1 MSTKDQLEKLIES
14 FSPSQLR
21 SFFEH
26 KSNDFKPI
34 PTNLDHYAD
43 ENFQDFQSPGYLN
56 LPEGKVLL
64 LSAKTNHT
72 LNERSG
78 KKLQYENAKRILKE
92 LGSESEKA
100 YEAGIFTYYD
110 PQGNFRFS
118 LIYPEYQG
126 TKRSWNNFRRFSYY
140 VSPELY
146 NKTFIQ
152 RIGSDEKFLNIAQIK
167 EAFSVDKVTKAFF
180 DECQKVFQKTKLEFE
195 KTTKNTVCLWLK
207 TRYDENEYQEQI
219 NKFSYLFIGR
229 IIFIYFLMR
238 KGWIE
243 DKKNYIRLI
252 TEDKSKI
259 NLYNN
264 FFEPLFFDVFALK
277 ESERPQ
283 HIKDQYKNTPYLN
296 GGLFEKSALELE
308 MEFNKTYI
316 LFSDG
321 FIRDLILNFFE
332 NYNFTVDEN
341 SPDDQEVSIDP
352 EMLGKVFENTL
363 AEEER
368 GKKGTFYTPREIV
381 HFMVKEALFQFLLNE
396 TSYDS
401 QYLHEIIYEEN
412 STLSHFTKEQIR
424 LLDQKLETVKVL
436 DPAIGSAAFPV
447 EMMQILVSIRKKLNV
462 KVGNNVNEVSL
473 KKQFIK
479 NNLYGVDIDPGA
491 IEIAKL
497 RMWLALIVE
506 YEKTEIEPLPNLDF
520 QFRVGNSLQE
530 KIGEIDIF
538 NENDQRYN
546 TIFKEISD
554 IEKIKNEMIKIKDSF
569 YESDDEQVKRKLKK
583 QFDDLEHSLIQKVLD
598 KYHEDMLGW
607 SINDKKKKAVA
618 ISSKIEKLQQM
629 IKDGT
634 YKLFKPDF
642 HFSEVYDR
650 KDALGNKVNGF
661 DIVIGNPP
669 YGVKVEED
677 IVGYHGLCSKDS
689 YGVFIST
696 ALKRL
701 LKPSGVLS
709 YIISDTWLTI
719 KTHRELRAQVLSKQ
733 LHEIIRIH
741 QDCFDATVNACI
753 MLLSNKETKD
763 NLLIAADL
771 TNLSTRSN
779 IPHFRSRLYH
789 LPSHVGTSTPEFAVY
804 TYPQQLIHSNS
815 SLPIFVASPK
825 LFAFMNDG
833 NDPGNFPRTETNSME
848 GKDVKVRLIEFNGK
862 TIKIVKL
869 GDIAEVKVGL
879 QTGDN
884 KAYLF
889 QKPEARGTYRSIEDF
904 KEFLLTEE
912 DLDRIRNNEN
922 LRLEV
927 IEKGISKDDKNSNRY
942 FGGRYIIPYDKGGE
956 SDADEGWMPNYY
968 VETLY
973 YIDWSEMYVE
983 ALLHEKL
990 VTMTSTKPYPRNIK
1004 YYFIKGITF
1013 SDSGQYSPT
1022 YRSNYNSVFDQK
1034 GSTIFPTVNNILLIG
1049 VLPSKLI
1056 KFFIRSFVNHSISSH
1071 ADCQKEMPI
1080 HWIQKNEI
1088 STLCWNIVDKQ
1099 KKQKHYDYASHE
1111 QIDIDRLVYEAY
1123 GLNADDI
1130 QEVENWYA
1138 RRYPKLSAA
1147 QKSNLR
1153 KLGKSDDYLVLYGL
1167 RK

>member
-26 KSNDFKPI
+26 KSLDFKPI

-43 ENFQDFQSPGYLN
+43 ENFQDFQSPGYLD

-92 LGSESEKA
+92 LSERSNEA

-126 TKRSWNNFRRFSYY
+126 TRRSWNNFRRFSYY

-152 RIGSDEKFLNIAQIK
+152 RIGSDEKFINIPQIK

-195 KTTKNTVCLWLK
+195 KTNKNTVCLWLK

-296 GGLFEKSALELE
+296 GGLFEKSTLELE
-308 MEFNKTYI
+308 MENNKTYI
-316 LFSDG
+316 LFSDI

-396 TSYDS
+396 TKYNS
-401 QYLHEIIYEEN
+401 QHLHELVYEDN
-412 STLSHFTKEQIR
+412 STLSHFTKEHIR
-424 LLDQKLETVKVL
+424 ILDQKLETIKVL

-447 EMMQILVSIRKKLNV
+447 EMMQILVAIRKKLNV
-462 KVGNNVNEVSL
+462 KVGINVNEVSL

-530 KIGEIDIF
+530 KIGDIDIF
-538 NENDQRYN
+538 NEGDKKYN

-554 IEKIKNEMIKIKDSF
+554 IEIIKNEMIKIKDSF
-569 YESDDEQVKRKLKK
+569 YESDDEQVKRRLKK

-598 KYHEDMLGW
+598 KYHEDMMGW
-607 SINDKKKKAVA
+607 SINDKKNKAGL
-618 ISSKIEKLQQM
+618 ILSKIDKLQQM

-650 KDALGNKVNGF
+650 KDDEGNNVNGF

-677 IVGYHGLCSKDS
+677 IVRYHGLCSKDS

-701 LKPSGVLS
+701 LKPSGILS

-733 LHEIIRIH
+733 LHEIIRIN

-753 MLLSNKETKD
+753 MLLSNKEVKE
-763 NLLIAADL
+763 NQLIVADL

-789 LPSHVGTSTPEFAVY
+789 LPSHIGTSTPEFAVY

-815 SLPIFVASPK
+815 NLPIFVASPK
-825 LFAFMNDG
+825 LFAFMNDEKNVFLKTRFVHASINSRDIELIKLSEICTIKEG
-833 NDPGNFPRTETNSME
+833 INTRDNKFYIYHLRGKEGMKTALKNDILQLEDIQLFSESEKANGVDPS
-848 GKDVKVRLIEFNGK
+848 KYNGK
-862 TIKIVKL
+862 
-869 GDIAEVKVGL
+869 
-879 QTGDN
+879 
-884 KAYLF
+884 
-889 QKPEARGTYRSIEDF
+889 
-904 KEFLLTEE
+904 FL
-912 DLDRIRNNEN
+912 
-922 LRLEV
+922 
-927 IEKGISKDDKNSNRY
+927 
-942 FGGRYIIPYDKGGE
+942 IPYDKGGSSE
-956 SDADEGWMPNYY
+956 STKGWMPNYL
-968 VETLY
+968 VKTEY
-973 YIDWSEMYVE
+973 YFDWSKNSVNRLKTLTINDRDKFYGKITSKNSSKNN
-983 ALLHEKL
+983 KL
-990 VTMTSTKPYPRNIK
+990 CAGLPDAKFFFK
-1004 YYFIKGITF
+1004 KAITF
-1013 SDSGQYSPT
+1013 SRTGQYAPT
-1022 YRSNYNSVFDQK
+1022 FRLGLSTVFDST
-1034 GSTIFPTVNNILLIG
+1034 GSSIFCDIIDHYSLLGILCSKINKYLFKSYIQHSVDFRIEDLKSSRLPDNINSHIPKLVETIV
-1049 VLPSKLI
+1049 SK
-1056 KFFIRSFVNHSISSH
+1056 
-1071 ADCQKEMPI
+1071 QE
-1080 HWIQKNEI
+1080 
-1088 STLCWNIVDKQ
+1088 VDPF
-1099 KKQKHYDYASHE
+1099 YDYASHE